1 MACSPT
7 CGKYISVF
15 KETTKRSENDQN
27 PDIILS
33 GEGPELA
40 LKAVV
45 TEQRHNET
53 PSSALD
59 NDITVFKRVS
69 FDLKA
74 VSSQAT
80 ARERTIAGSK
90 DKEWSKDP
98 LLAASARTREY
109 FLPGIGIDRE
119 VITADIC
126 RYLGNDA
133 LVRPG
138 NYEVYIP
145 EYLEDGDIL
154 KLLSRTPK
162 PEKFNKDI

>member
-15 KETTKRSENDQN
+15 KETAKRSENDQN
-27 PDIILS
+27 PDVILS
-33 GEGPELA
+33 REGPELE
-40 LKAVV
+40 LKAEV
-45 TEQRHNET
+45 TEQRHNGT

-59 NDITVFKRVS
+59 KDIAVFKRVS

-74 VSSQAT
+74 VSSPAT
-80 ARERTIAGSK
+80 ARENTIAGSK
-90 DKEWSKDP
+90 DREMRRDP
-98 LLAASARTREY
+98 RLAALPRTNEY
-109 FLPGIGIDRE
+109 FVPRIGIDRE

-138 NYEVYIP
+138 YYEVGCRRA
-145 EYLEDGDIL
+145 EIL
-154 KLLSRTPK
+154 RRERP
-162 PEKFNKDI
+162 PN